1 MGFFP
6 ASPLKKVLL
15 IVILLVAVFLRFYN
29 LEESLQFQGDQGRDS
44 MIVADIFRENNLVF
58 IGPVTSVGNMYL
70 GPLYYYFMMPFLWL
84 TYPSPMGPVYA
95 VAGLGVITVYL
106 VYFLG
111 KKLIGEDG
119 ALIATFFYT
128 FSSVITQATR
138 FSWNPNPAPLISLLM
153 IYSSYIAWK
162 KNPRYWIWVGVCFSI
177 LIQLHYLTLL
187 SLPASGIIWLL
198 AFKENFKNSKNKNI
212 NSKKITCTKKIKLF
226 WKNFSKLLIPTGIA
240 LSIFLVSLTPLVLFD
255 LKHQGN
261 NSKAFQGLV
270 KSEDNFKYIPKTS
283 FIERTTKT
291 IKENEGRGMHILFE
305 IMIGKN
311 RPLNKTLLYSAL
323 FFAIGFAIF
332 NKYRKKDIS
341 PLIVIWIYLGIGVL
355 GTSLY
360 EHTIFNHYIAYL
372 FPITALIYGWL
383 FSNIKP
389 RFISFLAFVGF
400 TAYFLQY
407 NIPNMPLKSLGW
419 TINDIQNTS
428 NEILKHVSPGE
439 KYNIVLLSESR
450 DIDGQNYRYYLTT
463 GHTPPVKIEDRDSV
477 ETLFIINEE
486 KKLSKVTDS
495 PIYEIVVFP
504 DKTPVEVFTIPGG
517 PEITVLKRTIQPA
530 DQALE

>member
-1 MGFFP
+1 M
-6 ASPLKKVLL
+6 
-15 IVILLVAVFLRFYN
+15 
-29 LEESLQFQGDQGRDS
+29 ELQFQGDQGRDS
-44 MIVADIFRENNLVF
+44 MIVADIFREKNLVF

-95 VAGLGVITVYL
+95 VAVLGVITTYL

-111 KKLIGEDG
+111 KKLIGENG

-153 IYSSYIAWK
+153 IYASYMAWK
-162 KNPRYWIWVGVCFSI
+162 KSPRYWIWVGLCFSI
-177 LIQLHYLTLL
+177 LLQLHYLTLL
-187 SLPASGIIWLL
+187 SLPAAGLIWLL
-198 AFKENFKNSKNKNI
+198 AFKDNFKTFIKNK
-212 NSKKITCTKKIKLF
+212 SKQLKKETFIKKTKII

-240 LSIFLVSLTPLVLFD
+240 LTIFIVSLTPLVLFD

-261 NSKAFQGLV
+261 NLKAFQGLV
-270 KSEDNFKYIPKTS
+270 NSEDNFKYIPKTS

-311 RPLNKTLLYSAL
+311 RPLNKTLLYSVAI
-323 FFAIGFAIF
+323 FIIGFAILH
-332 NKYRKKDIS
+332 KHRKKDIS
-341 PLIVIWIYLGIGVL
+341 PLIVIWIYLGVGIL

-372 FPITALIYGWL
+372 FPITALIYGWIL
-383 FSNIKP
+383 SNIKP
-389 RFISFLAFVGF
+389 KAISFTIFLLFS
-400 TAYFLQY
+400 AYFIQY
-407 NIPNMPLKSLGW
+407 NMPNLPLKSLGW
-419 TINDIQNTS
+419 TIKDIQNTS
-428 NEILKHVSPGE
+428 NVILEKVAPGE

-463 GHTPPVKIEDRDSV
+463 GHTPPVKTEDRDSV

-486 KKLSKVTDS
+486 KTLSKVTDS

-504 DKTPVEVFTIPGG
+504 NKTPAEVFEIPGG
-517 PEITVLKRTIQPA
+517 PEITVLKRTTQETN
-530 DQALE
+530 QALE